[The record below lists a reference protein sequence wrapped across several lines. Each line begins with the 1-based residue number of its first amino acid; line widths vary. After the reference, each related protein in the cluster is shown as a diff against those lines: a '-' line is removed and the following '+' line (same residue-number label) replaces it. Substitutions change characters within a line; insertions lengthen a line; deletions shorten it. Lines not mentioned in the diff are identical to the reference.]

1 MARLMFSIG
10 YAPPEIVHALERG
23 ENAIV
28 ADPAADMW
36 ALGVIAFELLTNTP
50 VFEYGT
56 SKKAAFDIITG
67 RGKFP
72 WEGEN
77 SHELLSMLR
86 RLKGTILSCL
96 DRDAAKRPSAAALV
110 SSWNHFFDVTGT
122 QNVTYTSATATSG
135 GSSDESLDGP

>member
-1 MARLMFSIG
+1 MFSIG
-10 YAPPEIVHALERG
+10 YAPPEVVHALECG
-23 ENAIV
+23 DNAIV

-56 SKKAAFDIITG
+56 SKQKAFDIISG

-77 SHELLSMLR
+77 SYELLKMLR

-96 DRDAAKRPSAAALV
+96 ERDAAKRPSAAALV

-122 QNVTYTSATATSG
+122 SMTHTSTDATTA
-135 GSSDESLDGP
+135 GSSNGSISR